1 MSKYFLVER
10 EGSGCS
16 HSYEHNFGLQIS
28 KGKKQLVYVGRVAGG
43 DFDHWV
49 VGGVGFTGDQWGA

>member
-10 EGSGCS
+10 GESGCS
-16 HSYEHNFGLQIS
+16 HSNEHNFITQIS
-28 KGKKQLVYVGRVAGG
+28 KGKKQLLHVGGVAGG